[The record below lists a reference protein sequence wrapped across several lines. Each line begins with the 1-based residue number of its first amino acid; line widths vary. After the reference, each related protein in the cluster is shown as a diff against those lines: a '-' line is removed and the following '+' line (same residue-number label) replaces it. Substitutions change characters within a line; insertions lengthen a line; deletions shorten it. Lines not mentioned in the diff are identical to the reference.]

1 MTDRDLGLSTG
12 FSEAE
17 YAEREREYAERGTER
32 ETEAESWTQQHLQPL
47 QQHLK
52 RLQRVPARDAVYFFE
67 TSVNLEY
74 HAEALRF
81 VYSSPT
87 CPPMTCEYRPGAQ
100 FTCFTGTKVQ
110 VLVRIESR
118 R

>member
-1 MTDRDLGLSTG
+1 MQR
-12 FSEAE
+12 
-17 YAEREREYAERGTER
+17 ERERQADRQ
-32 ETEAESWTQQHLQPL
+32 TEAETGTQQHLQ
-47 QQHLK
+47 

-87 CPPMTCEYRPGAQ
+87 CPPMTCEYRPGTQ
-100 FTCFTGTKVQ
+100 FTSFTSTKVQ
-110 VLVRIESR
+110 ILVRIESR